1 METAIIKI
9 GNSRGLRLSKSI
21 LEKYNIKEKVEIVL
35 EKTGIVIKPL
45 ETPRKGW
52 AKAFEEM
59 HKAGDD
65 ELLINDVFED
75 ETLEPWK

>member
-1 METAIIKI
+1 MYKTII
-9 GNSRGLRLSKSI
+9 NL
-21 LEKYNIKEKVEIVL
+21 KEK
-35 EKTGIVIKPL
+35 
-45 ETPRKGW
+45 PRKGW

-75 ETLEPWK
+75 ETLEFMKFKNANKLSNKLL